1 MSTSQT
7 FTATAAGPV
16 RADLISH
23 AGTVTVTVDPT
34 ITHAVITVSTG
45 HDDGPLADAVRG
57 ATMREHRSET
67 PDRITVRVPETETDT
82 LTTGTSTYN
91 FGGGTTTVRQNFGTI
106 RGSVTG
112 MVIDRGD
119 IIVGGRTILSNGRVA
134 VPQGTVVRDG
144 GTGTITLD
152 VTLPSTRSSVR
163 LETTSA
169 DLTVRGDLKALDVR
183 SVSGDV
189 RAEGLDDLTA
199 ASVSGDIEAQRVD
212 ARIDISGIS
221 GDTRIGAYSGSECRI
236 TSVSGDVHLTA
247 TPAADG
253 GIEISTVS
261 GDVTTRG
268 TRHLDERVST
278 VSGDRYRR

>member
-1 MSTSQT
+1 MTTSQA

-16 RADLISH
+16 RADLLSH
-23 AGTVTVTVDPT
+23 IGTVTVTIDPT
-34 ITHAVITVSTG
+34 ITHAVITVRTG
-45 HDDGPLADAVRG
+45 DDDGPLADAVRG
-57 ATMREHRSET
+57 ASVRETAGRV
-67 PDRITVRVPETETDT
+67 TVRVPEAEAGADT
-82 LTTGTSTYN
+82 ITTG
-91 FGGGTTTVRQNFGTI
+91 VRNVGTI
-106 RGSVTG
+106 HGAVTG
-112 MVIDRGD
+112 TVIDRDD
-119 IIVGGRTILSNGRVA
+119 IVILGGRTIIPTN
-134 VPQGTVVRDG
+134 PFVRG

-169 DLTVRGDLKALDVR
+169 DLTVRGDLTALDVR
-183 SVSGDV
+183 SVSGGV

-212 ARIDISGIS
+212 ARIDVSGTS

-236 TSVSGDVHLTA
+236 SSVSGDVHLTA

-261 GDVTTRG
+261 GAVTTRG
-268 TRHLDERVST
+268 TRHLDERVTT
-278 VSGDRYRR
+278 VSADRW